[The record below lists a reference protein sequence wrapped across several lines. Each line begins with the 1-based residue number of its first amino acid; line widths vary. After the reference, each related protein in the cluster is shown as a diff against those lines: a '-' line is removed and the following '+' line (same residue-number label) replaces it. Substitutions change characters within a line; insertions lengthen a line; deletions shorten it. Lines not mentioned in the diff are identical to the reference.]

1 MVVDRSALVARV
13 GLLLR
18 GKHGVEERCSPRKGL
33 LLDFKRVWEDG
44 EIGMQIEECM
54 VLSLSLGEDDA
65 VWREEIRE
73 GVAAQN
79 CWMSEKIFW
88 FGIP

>member
-1 MVVDRSALVARV
+1 LVVDRSALVARE

-18 GKHGVEERCSPRKGL
+18 GKHGVEERWSLRRKGL

-44 EIGMQIEECM
+44 EMGMQIEECM

-65 VWREEIRE
+65 VGGKR
-73 GVAAQN
+73 
-79 CWMSEKIFW
+79 
-88 FGIP
+88 